1 MQCFA
6 GSSQRNL
13 THPMPGLAFLLGT
26 PVGYIRSFP
35 ECGLMPS
42 SLFVLLLGKYCNGN
56 VQIGVGWFFFHVS
69 Q

>member
-13 THPMPGLAFLLGT
+13 THLMPGFAFVLGT
-26 PVGYIRSFP
+26 PVGYIRDFP
-35 ECGLMPS
+35 ECEWIPS

-56 VQIGVGWFFFHVS
+56 V
-69 Q
+69 